1 MEKKKKKG
9 LSLKAILQ
17 FVVLCAGA
25 TSIYMPVV
33 SRTSFYDAFI
43 ESFQVNNTQFATMFS
58 TYTLFTLLTYF
69 LGGVAADKIPPRKLL
84 AFSFLSTGALTF
96 WQLQFPSYG
105 IAVFIYG
112 AMGVTTTLTF
122 WAALIKATRQFGQM
136 VGGESKALGAL
147 EGGRAITNMLLSTFC
162 VWLFARAASSIVGL
176 RSTLIVYCVAL
187 IICGVGAWF
196 VFDDDEQSEEA
207 VSKDSLPKLILEC
220 MKNKYVW
227 VCCFVVMGAYA
238 MTSTLNGYVSSIAN
252 ACFSLSA
259 VAAAAVTVIGM
270 YVQPFGSFGGG
281 WLGDKIGASKTIIL
295 SVAGLI
301 ITSFIITVLPS
312 NAAMTVPFVIV
323 YLFFAIFMSSV
334 RGQFYAPLREIGIP
348 MYLSGTAIGLIATIG
363 YSPDFFLLL
372 ITGCLLDTMDPV
384 AAYKIVIYILIA
396 FGVFSMLMASV
407 IVSYVKKNE
416 KAKEG
421 TE

>member
-1 MEKKKKKG
+1 MENKKKKG

-17 FVVLCAGA
+17 FVILCAGA
-25 TSIYMPVV
+25 TSIYHPVY
-33 SRTSFYDAFI
+33 SRSSFYDAFI
-43 ESFQVNNTQFATMFS
+43 ESFQVSNTQFATMFS

-69 LGGVAADKIPPRKLL
+69 LGGVVADKIPPRKLL

-105 IAVFIYG
+105 VAVFIYG

-136 VGGESKALGAL
+136 VGGESKALGSL

-162 VWLFARAASSIVGL
+162 VWLFAQAVSSMAGL
-176 RSTLIVYCVAL
+176 RSVL
-187 IICGVGAWF
+187 IIYGIALVACGLGTWF
-196 VFDDDEQSEEA
+196 VFDDDLSEEA

-227 VCCFVVMGAYA
+227 ICCFVVMGAYA
-238 MTSTLNGYVSSIAN
+238 MTSMLEGYVSSIAN

-259 VAAAAVTVIGM
+259 VAAATVTVIGM
-270 YVQPFGSFGGG
+270 YIQPVGSFGGG

-295 SVAGLI
+295 SVAGMI
-301 ITSFIITVLPS
+301 VASFIITVLPA
-312 NAAMTVPFVIV
+312 NAAMAVPFVII
-323 YLFFAIFMSSV
+323 YSFFAIFMSCA

-348 MYLSGTAIGLIATIG
+348 MYLSGTATGLIATIG
-363 YSPDFFLLL
+363 YSSDLFLPL
-372 ITGCLLDTMDPV
+372 ITGRLLDTMDAIV
-384 AAYKIVIYILIA
+384 AYKIVIYILIG
-396 FGVFSMLMASV
+396 FGIFSIVMASL
-407 IVSYVKKNE
+407 IVSYVKKSE

>member
-1 MEKKKKKG
+1 MENKKKKG

-17 FVVLCAGA
+17 FVILCVGA
-25 TSIYMPVV
+25 TSIYLPVY

-43 ESFQVNNTQFATMFS
+43 ESFQVSNTQFATMFS

-69 LGGVAADKIPPRKLL
+69 LGGVVADKIPPRKLL

-105 IAVFIYG
+105 VAVFIYG

-136 VGGESKALGAL
+136 VGGESKALGSL
-147 EGGRAITNMLLSTFC
+147 EGGRAITNMLVSTFC
-162 VWLFARAASSIVGL
+162 VWLFAQAASSMAGL

-187 IICGVGAWF
+187 VICGLGAWF
-196 VFDDDEQSEEA
+196 VFDDDAQSEEA

-238 MTSTLNGYVSSIAN
+238 MTATLNGYVSSIAN

-259 VAAAAVTVIGM
+259 VTAAAVTVIGM

-301 ITSFIITVLPS
+301 IASFIITVLPAS
-312 NAAMTVPFVIV
+312 AAMAVPFVIV
-323 YLFFAIFMSSV
+323 YLFFTIFMSCV
-334 RGQFYAPLREIGIP
+334 RGQFYAPLREIGVP
-348 MYLSGTAIGLIATIG
+348 MYLSGTATGLIATIG
-363 YSPDFFLLL
+363 YSPDLFLPL
-372 ITGCLLDTMDPV
+372 ITGRLLDTMDAV
-384 AAYKIVIYILIA
+384 TAYKIVIYILIG
-396 FGVFSMLMASV
+396 FGIFSIVMASL
-407 IVSYVKKNE
+407 IVAHVKRTGKNGE
-416 KAKEG
+416 QAE
-421 TE
+421 

>member
-1 MEKKKKKG
+1 MENKKKKG

-17 FVVLCAGA
+17 FVILCAGA
-25 TSIYMPVV
+25 TSIYRPVY
-33 SRTSFYDAFI
+33 SRSSFYDAFI
-43 ESFQVNNTQFATMFS
+43 ESFQVSNTQFATMFS

-69 LGGVAADKIPPRKLL
+69 LGGVVADKIPPRKLL

-105 IAVFIYG
+105 VAVFIYG

-136 VGGESKALGAL
+136 VGGESKALGSL

-162 VWLFARAASSIVGL
+162 VWLFAQAVSSMAGL
-176 RSTLIVYCVAL
+176 RSVL
-187 IICGVGAWF
+187 IIYGIALVACGLGTWF
-196 VFDDDEQSEEA
+196 VFDDDLSEEA

-227 VCCFVVMGAYA
+227 ICCFVVMGAYA
-238 MTSTLNGYVSSIAN
+238 MTSMLEGYVSSIAN
-252 ACFSLSA
+252 ACFSVSA
-259 VAAAAVTVIGM
+259 VAAATVTVIGM
-270 YVQPFGSFGGG
+270 YIQPVGSFGGG

-295 SVAGLI
+295 SVAGMI
-301 ITSFIITVLPS
+301 VASFIITVLPA
-312 NAAMTVPFVIV
+312 NAAMAVPFVII
-323 YLFFAIFMSSV
+323 YSFFAIFMSCA

-348 MYLSGTAIGLIATIG
+348 MYLSGTATGLIATIG
-363 YSPDFFLLL
+363 YSSDLFLPL
-372 ITGCLLDTMDPV
+372 ITGRLLDTMDAIV
-384 AAYKIVIYILIA
+384 AYKIVIYILIG
-396 FGVFSMLMASV
+396 FGIFSIVMASL
-407 IVSYVKKNE
+407 IVSYVKKSE